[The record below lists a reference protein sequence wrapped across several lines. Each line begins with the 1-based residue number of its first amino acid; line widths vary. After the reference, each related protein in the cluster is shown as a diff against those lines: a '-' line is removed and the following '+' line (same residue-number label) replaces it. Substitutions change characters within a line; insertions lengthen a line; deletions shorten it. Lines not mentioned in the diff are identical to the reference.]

1 MTQDKKPMIVD
12 LSDEKSVKWN
22 FDRDMSYGDYLG
34 LEKILNAQIRRS
46 DHHDEM
52 LFVIIHQVSELWIKL
67 VLHEIQA
74 ALVKSRPI
82 T

>member
-52 LFVIIHQVSELWIKL
+52 LFVIIHKYQSFGSSSSCTKFKR
-67 VLHEIQA
+67 HSS
-74 ALVKSRPI
+74 KFRPI